1 MTDRRKHVRLFSAMG
16 FEHMTPEER
25 RAASSK
31 GGKTSGQSKKHNRF
45 NTHTAKIAGRKGGA
59 AHSPE
64 HMAKLGR
71 LGGSVPRV
79 PKADRCT
86 CSPKGMGD
94 SVFVHAAHCKAS
106 TKE

>member
-1 MTDRRKHVRLFSAMG
+1 MQTRILSSHPQDYPQDITRLTDRRKHVRLFSAMG

-45 NTHTAKIAGRKGGA
+45 DTHTAKIAGRKGGA

-71 LGGSVPRV
+71 LGGSVPRI
-79 PKADRCT
+79 PRNERT
-86 CSPKGMGD
+86 
-94 SVFVHAAHCKAS
+94 S